1 MSDNKLAWAKLDVSS
16 LPAAL
21 QKAVSEAQAAATKA
35 AEARETLRKSLEKR
49 LIETKRLDPAH
60 ELVVSFKWGGVS
72 VAKKER
78 EAKKAAKPSL
88 SW

>member
-1 MSDNKLAWAKLDVSS
+1 MTNDKLAWAKVDVAS
-16 LPAAL
+16 LPANL
-21 QKAVSEAQAAATKA
+21 QKAVAEAKDMAAKAAA
-35 AEARETLRKSLEKR
+35 ARETLRKALEKR
-49 LIETKRLDPAH
+49 LIETKRLDPNH

-78 EAKKAAKPSL
+78 EVKAPTKPSL